1 MELDVAAPETLTRV
15 KALDTELSETRQALR
30 AAHEKLEQAGEE
42 LGEDDGHFAEA
53 VDEFAQGVQEQR
65 ARLDQQAA
73 ETVAALGGLTD
84 KVRGAHEQ
92 IEEQLTVAQEGVAA
106 VEQHLHEMEPDAAED
121 FQQVIAAAA
130 AVETALTEVQEQVKE
145 AVVQAGAAA
154 AKAARDLRGLEEI
167 VQQRVDNLADYVGNL
182 CVPALTEIAE
192 TWARALTGVV
202 SATVAAGAAVAEAN
216 LPQVLSGVAE
226 QCRTEH
232 AAALDELAELGT
244 RLQGVMQSLGELTE
258 AGATEILNASEAEVR
273 EAQETESGL
282 EELLSALV
290 RVKDQLTSYTFVQI

>member
-30 AAHEKLEQAGEE
+30 AAHEKLEQAAEQ
-42 LGEDDGHFAEA
+42 LAEDDGHFAEA
-53 VDEFAQGVQEQR
+53 VDQFSQDVQEQR
-65 ARLDQQAA
+65 RRLDQQAA
-73 ETVAALGGLTD
+73 ETVAALGGLTE
-84 KVRGAHEQ
+84 KVRNAHQQ
-92 IEEQLTVAQEGVAA
+92 IEEQLGAAQEGVAA

-121 FQQVIAAAA
+121 FQQVITAATAA
-130 AVETALTEVQEQVKE
+130 EAALADVQEQVKE
-145 AVVQAGAAA
+145 AVTQAGAAA
-154 AKAARDLRGLEEI
+154 AKAARDLRGMEEI
-167 VQQRVDNLADYVGNL
+167 VQNRVDNLADYVNGL
-182 CVPALTEIAE
+182 CVPGLTEIAE
-192 TWARALTGVV
+192 TWGRAVTGVLQ
-202 SATVAAGAAVAEAN
+202 ATISAGAAMAEAN

-258 AGATEILNASEAEVR
+258 AGATEILTASEAEVR

-282 EELLSALV
+282 EELLSALL
-290 RVKDQLTSYTFVQI
+290 RVKEQLASYTFVQM